1 MKIIISPAKQMRVD
15 TDTFAC
21 STLPVFMEKTEILMQ
36 WIQGLSYE
44 EQKKLWAC
52 NDKIARQNAERFAH
66 MDLRQNLTP
75 ALLSYDG
82 IQYTY
87 MAPAA
92 LRMASM
98 ITCRIICGSCPV
110 STVW

>member
-1 MKIIISPAKQMRVD
+1 MRIIISPAKQMRVD
-15 TDTFAC
+15 TDTFTC

-36 WIQGLSYE
+36 WIQRLSYE

-52 NDKIARQNAERFAH
+52 NDKIPRQNAERFAN

-82 IQYTY
+82 EGRIHQDGQGRNG
-87 MAPAA
+87 A
-92 LRMASM
+92 LYGRDPGRNSGADKD
-98 ITCRIICGSCPV
+98 I
-110 STVW
+110 